1 MIPPEPEVLLQYIFL
16 WYVRAQNLLK
26 MTCCIYG
33 NDIFDVFSVKINVD
47 NQILSVK
54 LLNNNCMIA
63 YEVLCRFI

>member
-1 MIPPEPEVLLQYIFL
+1 
-16 WYVRAQNLLK
+16 